1 MSKAGRPVKDT
12 VEYFPHFVNQGKTM
26 FILEQKYG
34 NDGYAF
40 WFKLLEMLASTEGH
54 IYDCD
59 NESDWLFLQAKTHL
73 NDETMSSMLDTLC
86 NLGAIDKE
94 LWQEKKIWCQ
104 KLVNNLQP
112 VYANRR
118 RNIPEKPISTSRNH
132 ATEELLQVETIA
144 EDGFYEESAA
154 VSKVKYS
161 KVKERY
167 IPEKKKRSRATASQ
181 LVIDVISHLNKTAN
195 TAYKPNTQAT
205 IELINAREKE
215 GYTLD
220 DFIMVINA
228 KCSEWL
234 YDDQHNKYLRPETLF
249 GNKFEGYVNTA
260 RLGKHLTQSTLF
272 PTNGEPKKDEPMKP
286 QKVNYQ
292 SRE

>member
-1 MSKAGRPVKDT
+1 MAGRPIKDT
-12 VEYFPHFVNQGKTM
+12 VEYFPHFVSTGKTM

-40 WFKLLEMLASTEGH
+40 WFKLLELLASSEGH
-54 IYDCD
+54 VYDCD

-73 NDETMSSMLDTLC
+73 NDDVMSSILDTLC
-86 NLGAIDKE
+86 NLGAIDKD

-118 RNIPEKPISTSRNH
+118 RNIPEKPITTSRN
-132 ATEELLQVETIA
+132 ADQDELLQVESMA
-144 EDGFYEESAA
+144 EDSFYEESAA
-154 VSKVKYS
+154 VSKVKES
-161 KVKERY
+161 KAKEVN
-167 IPEKKKRSRATASQ
+167 IVEKKTRRKATASQ
-181 LVIDVISHLNKTAN
+181 LVIDVIKHLNTKAN
-195 TAYKPNTQAT
+195 TAYKENTQAT

-215 GYTLD
+215 GYTFD
-220 DFIMVINA
+220 DFVMVINA

-249 GNKFEGYVNTA
+249 GNKFEGYINTA
-260 RLGKHLTQSTLF
+260 RLRNQKGYAQPQLPLMPTQQTSTAKGAF
-272 PTNGEPKKDEPMKP
+272 ERYRKEHDG
-286 QKVNYQ
+286 
-292 SRE
+292 